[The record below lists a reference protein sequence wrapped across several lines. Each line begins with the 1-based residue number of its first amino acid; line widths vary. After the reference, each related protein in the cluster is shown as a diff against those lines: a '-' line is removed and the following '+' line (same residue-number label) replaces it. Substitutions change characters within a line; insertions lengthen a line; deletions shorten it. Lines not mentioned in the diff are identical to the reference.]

1 MNPIGR
7 VIGVPAELIA
17 GLRVLPKL
25 ARDMEAVRDATDCM
39 PDVRQATTDMER
51 HTRALPEVLDSLNT
65 VAHGAS
71 VLRPMD
77 ERMQT
82 IEGAMPVL
90 VEVQQHLAQ
99 LPETMERLDAGV
111 NEMSEKLDRLL
122 IALEQLSVNLTSLD
136 GAMGPIGRLAQRIPG
151 GRRAA
156 EAPPPD
162 AATRAADAPPP
173 PSNGGT

>member
-7 VIGVPAELIA
+7 VIGVPADLIA

-25 ARDMEAVRDATDCM
+25 ARDMEAVREATNCM

-65 VAHGAS
+65 VADGAS

-99 LPETMERLDAGV
+99 LPETMERLDTGV
-111 NEMSEKLDRLL
+111 KEMSENLDRLL
-122 IALEQLSVNLTSLD
+122 VALEQLSANLTSLD

-151 GRRAA
+151 GRRT

-162 AATRAADAPPP
+162 AATREADVPPP
-173 PSNGGT
+173 PANGGT